1 MTKTNEFTIESLSQ
15 LEGMPVYSSDK
26 EQIGKVETI
35 YVDQD
40 TRVPEWIGI
49 GTGFFSSKR
58 LIVPTQGATAQ
69 SDGVYINFDKDR
81 VESSPEVKGDAI
93 PEATEGE
100 LYDHYGIPASTE
112 RSSSTLPGGQ
122 SSARTGAEQGTL
134 TRSEEELRVGKRQ
147 AEAGR
152 VRLRKWVETE
162 PVSEDVTLQ
171 RETAQVRRQP
181 IDRPADGGE
190 IGEREVEVT
199 LTEEQ
204 PVVEKATVA
213 KEQVSVTKGEDT
225 KTETVSD
232 DVRKERIEVDGEDVE
247 RVDR

>member
-1 MTKTNEFTIESLSQ
+1 MTRTNEFTIESLSQ

-26 EQIGKVETI
+26 EEIGKVDTI

-49 GTGFFSSKR
+49 GTGFFSTKR
-58 LIVPTQGATAQ
+58 LLVPTQGATAQ
-69 SDGVYINFDKDR
+69 RDGVYIGFDKDR
-81 VESSPEVKGDAI
+81 VESSPEVKGDAV
-93 PEATEGE
+93 PESTERA
-100 LYDHYGIPASTE
+100 LYDHYGIPASNE
-112 RSSSTLPGGQ
+112 RSSSTLPGAQQRAQG
-122 SSARTGAEQGTL
+122 GDAETL

-162 PVSEDVTLQ
+162 PVSQDVTLQ
-171 RETAQVRRQP
+171 RETAQVRREP
-181 IDRPADGGE
+181 IDRPADAGE

-225 KTETVSD
+225 RTETVSG
-232 DVRKERIEVDGEDVE
+232 DVRKERIDVDGEDVE

>member
-1 MTKTNEFTIESLSQ
+1 MTQTNEFTIENLSQ
-15 LEGMPVYSSDK
+15 LEGMPVYARDE
-26 EQIGKVETI
+26 EQIGKVDTI

-49 GTGFFSSKR
+49 GTGFFSTKR
-58 LIVPTQGATAQ
+58 LLVPTQGATAQ
-69 SDGVYINFDKDR
+69 SDGVYIGFDKDR

-93 PEATEGE
+93 PESTERA
-100 LYDHYGIPASTE
+100 LYDHYGIPASNE

-122 SSARTGAEQGTL
+122 AQPTGGEQDTL

-162 PVSEDVTLQ
+162 PVSQEVTLR
-171 RETAQVRRQP
+171 RETAQVRREP
-181 IDRPADGGE
+181 IDRPANAGE
-190 IGEREVEVT
+190 IGEREVDVT

-204 PVVEKATVA
+204 PVVQKATVA

-225 KTETVSD
+225 RTETVSD
-232 DVRKERIEVDGEDVE
+232 DVRKERIEVEGEDVE

>member
-1 MTKTNEFTIESLSQ
+1 MTETNEFTIESISQ
-15 LEGMPVYSSDK
+15 LEGMPVYASDQ
-26 EQIGKVETI
+26 EQIGKVDTI
-35 YVDQD
+35 YIDED

-49 GTGFFSSKR
+49 GTGFFSTKR
-58 LIVPTQGATAQ
+58 LLVPTQGATAQ
-69 SDGVYINFDKDR
+69 NDGVYIGFDKAR
-81 VESSPEVKGDAI
+81 VESSPEVTGDAI
-93 PEATEGE
+93 PESTERA
-100 LYDHYGIPASTE
+100 LYDHYGMPASDE
-112 RSSSTLPGGQ
+112 RSSSTLPGAQQGPQ
-122 SSARTGAEQGTL
+122 TGREQTL

-147 AEAGR
+147 AETGR
-152 VRLRKWVETE
+152 VRLHKWVETE

-171 RETAQVRRQP
+171 RETAQVRREP
-181 IDRPADGGE
+181 VDRPADAGE

-225 KTETVSD
+225 RTETVSD
-232 DVRKERIEVDGEDVE
+232 ALRKERIEVDGEDVE